1 MKNKNKKYQPHLNTK
16 KLPGETEQQYVAWLL
31 YCESGSIDKLFSLW
45 EGLHQGFTET
55 SPEIGSLR
63 ERLGSPVSR
72 RSIAAWSKKYQWVK
86 RRDLKLE
93 EDLLALREDT
103 KRIAM
108 VRTHKIAEAFK
119 RSIDLKLKQL
129 KKGEDVSASDVKAMW
144 EMFRTELGLSTGK
157 TEVAHTINEE
167 DQKPPTPEEQALG
180 KEIDQAIKNFYD
192 RQRNTTKK

>member
-1 MKNKNKKYQPHLNTK
+1 MKTK
-16 KLPGETEQQYVAWLL
+16 KDKTTKIITIKLSGETEQQYLAWLL
-31 YCESGSIDKLFSLW
+31 YCEVGSQRKLFDTWDKLGQASGEVRADFVDAL
-45 EGLHQGFTET
+45 GVRPNHAT
-55 SPEIGSLR
+55 I
-63 ERLGSPVSR
+63 ER
-72 RSIAAWSKKYQWVK
+72 WSKKYQWVK
-86 RRDLKLE
+86 RAELKLE
-93 EDLLALREDT
+93 EDLLALRNET
-103 KRIAM
+103 KKIASI
-108 VRTHKIAEAFK
+108 RKHKIAEAFK
-119 RSIDLKLKQL
+119 RSIELKLKQL